1 MLYMAALNA
10 FIKNDNQQAM
20 ITQLHTLKR
29 NIEERGAKAD
39 LENSFP
45 AENFEDLLNI
55 GYNKVTLPAAYG
67 GLGFGIYDMI
77 LFQETLASFDAATAL
92 SIGWHLGIV
101 GDLYDKK
108 LWDDAHLEDFAKKI
122 VNERALTNR
131 ILSEVITGSP
141 TRGGRPGTNAIFS
154 DGQWHVNGHKSFA
167 SLSYATTHY
176 ITSAWIPEK
185 ESIGFFLIPQQ
196 SNGLTI
202 KETWDM
208 MGMRGTASH
217 DLIFDDVVL
226 PEDALVELNNKP
238 RGAKVN
244 GWALHIPAVYL
255 GVAQAA
261 RDHAL
266 EFARTYK
273 PNSLD
278 FPIGQLPHIQEKIGQ
293 MELKLTTSRHFLY
306 DVAQKFEDP
315 KTHDYAAGQLGAAK
329 HVVVNNALDIVD
341 IAMRIVGAQSL
352 KTSNPLNRYY
362 RDVRAGLHNPPMD
375 DMTITKLATAALE
388 EN

>member
-1 MLYMAALNA
+1 MATLDA
-10 FIKNDNQQAM
+10 FITSEKQRHVIA
-20 ITQLHTLKR
+20 QLHTLKQS
-29 NIEERGAKAD
+29 IAQRGEQAD
-39 LENSFP
+39 RENGFP
-45 AENFEDLLNI
+45 AESFEDLLTI
-55 GYNKVTLPAAYG
+55 GYNKITLPEAYG

-77 LFQETLASFDAATAL
+77 LFQETLASFDGATAL

-101 GDLYDKK
+101 GDLYDQK
-108 LWDDAHLEDFAKKI
+108 LWSEEHLQDFANKI
-122 VNERALTNR
+122 VHERALTNR

-141 TRGGRPGTNAIFS
+141 TRGGRPGTNAVLV
-154 DGQWHVNGHKSFA
+154 DGKWHINGHKSFA

-196 SNGLTI
+196 SDGLTI

-217 DLIFDDVVL
+217 DLIFDDVTISAS
-226 PEDALVELNNKP
+226 ALVELNNKP
-238 RGAKVN
+238 RSAKVN

-255 GVAQAA
+255 GIAQAA

-266 EFARTYK
+266 KFARTYK
-273 PNSLD
+273 PNSLK
-278 FPIGQLPHIQEKIGQ
+278 FPIGELPHIQEKIGQ
-293 MELKLTTSRHFLY
+293 MELKLTTARHFLY
-306 DVAQKFEDP
+306 DVAKKFETP
-315 KTHDYAAGQLGAAK
+315 ETADYAAGQLGAAK
-329 HVVVNNALDIVD
+329 HVVVNNALDVVD

-352 KTSNPLNRYY
+352 KASNPLNRYY

-375 DMTITKLATAALE
+375 DMTITKLATAALN